1 MCQYVQTLTLTLET
15 ENLWVLL
22 NAAEPHFLAG
32 EPYTSIAS
40 LAADSFQEIIFFA
53 EHCPFTEMLGTCV
66 CSGSGSRKLLSHSF
80 LPVVVMMFTAVSW
93 DAGKPSSNLLTKFL
107 LLTSWRSA
115 FDFFSVHCRQ
125 KKNKIKFK

>member
-15 ENLWVLL
+15 ENLWFLL

-32 EPYTSIAS
+32 EPYTSLAS

-53 EHCPFTEMLGTCV
+53 EHCPFIEILGTCV
-66 CSGSGSRKLLSHSF
+66 SSGSRKLFSHSF
-80 LPVVVMMFTAVSW
+80 LSVVVMMFTAVSW
-93 DAGKPSSNLLTKFL
+93 DARKPPSNLLTKFL

-115 FDFFSVHCRQ
+115 FDFFSIHCRQ
-125 KKNKIKFK
+125 KKKN